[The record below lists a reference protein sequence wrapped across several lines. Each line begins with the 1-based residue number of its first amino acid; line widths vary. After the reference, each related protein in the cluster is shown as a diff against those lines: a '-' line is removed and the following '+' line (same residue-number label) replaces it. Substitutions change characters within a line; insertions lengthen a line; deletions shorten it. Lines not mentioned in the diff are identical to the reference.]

1 MCLFVLFVV
10 VVRLKIIIIIIGCWV
25 LIHKN
30 NNITDEL
37 LIFIFI
43 IVTISLFLSFA

>member
-10 VVRLKIIIIIIGCWV
+10 VVVVVRLKIIIIIIIGCWV

-37 LIFIFI
+37 LII
-43 IVTISLFLSFA
+43 